1 MKIIKTIK
9 RFLGLE
15 LPHLLEDEEE
25 TEIEIKGN
33 ILKAPENFYTT
44 DTWKNI
50 DQLNSAMYKSGIT
63 INEARELLNI
73 GRK

>member
-1 MKIIKTIK
+1 MK
-9 RFLGLE
+9 
-15 LPHLLEDEEE
+15 
-25 TEIEIKGN
+25 IKGN

-50 DQLNSAMYKSGIT
+50 EQLNSAMYKSGIT
-63 INEARELLNI
+63 INEARELSNI

>member
-1 MKIIKTIK
+1 MKIIKKIK
-9 RFLGLE
+9 GFLGLE
-15 LPHLLEDEEE
+15 LPHLLEDEEA

-33 ILKAPENFYTT
+33 ILKAPESFYKT

-50 DQLNSAMYKSGIT
+50 EQLNSAMYKSGIT
-63 INEARELLNI
+63 INEARELSNI